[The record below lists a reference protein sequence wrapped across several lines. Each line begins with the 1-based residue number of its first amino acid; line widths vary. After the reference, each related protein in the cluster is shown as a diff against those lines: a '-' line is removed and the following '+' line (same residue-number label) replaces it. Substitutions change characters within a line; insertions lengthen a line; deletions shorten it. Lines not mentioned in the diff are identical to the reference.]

1 MSLVGVK
8 SKHDLS
14 ISEKQASTKVPLQNS
29 FEVMQLFFK
38 LMSLIPSHKMRKNY
52 KEAKLNNRSAQHF

>member
-1 MSLVGVK
+1 MTCQFLK
-8 SKHDLS
+8 
-14 ISEKQASTKVPLQNS
+14 KQASTKVPPQNL

-52 KEAKLNNRSAQHF
+52 KEAKLNNCSAQHF